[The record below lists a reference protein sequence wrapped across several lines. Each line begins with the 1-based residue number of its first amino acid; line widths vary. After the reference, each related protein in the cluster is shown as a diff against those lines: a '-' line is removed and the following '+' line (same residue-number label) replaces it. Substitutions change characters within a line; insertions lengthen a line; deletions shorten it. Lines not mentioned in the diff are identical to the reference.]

1 MNIKQ
6 KEKEHS
12 NFISEEEEDFLEDE
26 KYIMLM
32 VNSFKGFD
40 DYSEPTD
47 EDRILDK
54 YGYQRLLTKIN
65 QH

>member
-1 MNIKQ
+1 MIIKP
-6 KEKEHS
+6 KEKDYS

-47 EDRILDK
+47 EDRILEK
-54 YGYQRLLTKIN
+54 FGY
-65 QH
+65 

>member
-1 MNIKQ
+1 MDIKP

-32 VNSFKGFD
+32 VNSFSGFD
-40 DYSEPTD
+40 AYSEPSD
-47 EDRILDK
+47 EDRILEK
-54 YGYQRLLTKIN
+54 FGY
-65 QH
+65 

>member
-1 MNIKQ
+1 MNIKP
-6 KEKEHS
+6 KEKNHS

-47 EDRILDK
+47 EDRILEK
-54 YGYQRLLTKIN
+54 FGY
-65 QH
+65 